1 MDKQPLMLCASTG
14 TSLPGEQKVRYRHK
28 LVRGELVKT
37 TYTLDQPDMH
47 AQYRKYFNAVDKF
60 NKAALQ
66 PGTLSD
72 VWRTKKAHR
81 RLFAATWAWVE
92 TNAQLAYNKYNPA
105 TKLTKREWY
114 LALSDACLNN
124 PFCPPRPRLQ
134 PVSSVHTALQKS
146 SQGRCCLCTRKTG
159 WKCGCG
165 RPFCGNVTRA
175 KQRGGG
181 EGRAQGVL
189 QGSPGCPKGGGRG
202 P

>member
-1 MDKQPLMLCASTG
+1 M
-14 TSLPGEQKVRYRHK
+14 
-28 LVRGELVKT
+28 KT

-114 LALSDACLNN
+114 LGLSDACLNN
-124 PFCPPRPRLQ
+124 PFAPPWPRTLPLSPLHSTLEQ
-134 PVSSVHTALQKS
+134 SSMA
-146 SQGRCCLCTRKTG
+146 RCWHCKTKTQ

-165 RPFCGNVTRA
+165 RPFCGNTTRA
-175 KQRGGG
+175 KERGGVKPKPRG
-181 EGRAQGVL
+181 CWGLHKDAVRDGQEGHVEQFISR
-189 QGSPGCPKGGGRG
+189 PGRRYKG
-202 P
+202 

>member
-1 MDKQPLMLCASTG
+1 MDKEPLMLCASIG
-14 TSLPGEQKVRYRHK
+14 TSLPSEQKVRYRHK

-92 TNAQLAYNKYNPA
+92 TNAQLAYNKYNPVYN
-105 TKLTKREWY
+105 KY
-114 LALSDACLNN
+114 I
-124 PFCPPRPRLQ
+124 
-134 PVSSVHTALQKS
+134 
-146 SQGRCCLCTRKTG
+146 
-159 WKCGCG
+159 
-165 RPFCGNVTRA
+165 
-175 KQRGGG
+175 
-181 EGRAQGVL
+181 
-189 QGSPGCPKGGGRG
+189 
-202 P
+202 